1 MAIYDRLYNKYLQQ
15 LHQMQSI
22 DNPNNYRKL
31 TPQQFMAYYGNAAK
45 EFKKYL
51 PSLTK
56 EDPMYET
63 ALISRVLDNSGY
75 YGYEE
80 KLAKAVG
87 AASPEYRRGFQKAV
101 DNGLDPNRLP
111 LEARELAKTTTSFNE
126 VKRAVT
132 QLSPKEWKKR
142 AEEGYSVKEII
153 EQSYDVPT
161 KYIKDIQRLLR
172 DAQRNMTPPESISD
186 QYDIS
191 GIMNMVSTKLGRTV
205 TIKDLIKDPSL
216 AYEFITTLTISDI
229 KAMSMFEI
237 RSLVALLRNMGY
249 TKEQIK
255 EILSPEEN

>member
-15 LHQMQSI
+15 LHQVQSI

-45 EFKKYL
+45 EFKKYV
-51 PSLTK
+51 PSMTK
-56 EDPMYET
+56 EDPMYEA
-63 ALISRVLDNSGY
+63 ALISRVIDNSGY
-75 YGYEE
+75 YGYQE

-87 AASPEYRRGFQKAV
+87 AESPEYRRTMQRAI
-101 DNGLDPNRLP
+101 DNGLDPNRLSP
-111 LEARELAKTTTSFNE
+111 EARELAKTTTSFNE

-161 KYIKDIQRLLR
+161 AYIKDIQRLLR
-172 DAQRNMTPPESISD
+172 DAQRNMSPPGSISD
-186 QYDIS
+186 KYDIS
-191 GIMNMVSTKLGRTV
+191 GIINMVSTKLGRTV
-205 TIKDLIKDPSL
+205 TIKDLINDPSL

-229 KAMSMFEI
+229 KAMSMFEL

>member
-15 LHQMQSI
+15 LHQVQSI

-45 EFKKYL
+45 EFKKYA
-51 PSLTK
+51 PSMTK
-56 EDPMYET
+56 EDPVYET
-63 ALISRVLDNSGY
+63 ALISRVIDNSGY
-75 YGYEE
+75 YGYQE

-87 AASPEYRRGFQKAV
+87 AESPEYRRTMQIAI
-101 DNGLDPNRLP
+101 DNGLDPKRLTP
-111 LEARELAKTTTSFNE
+111 EARALAKTTTSFNE

-161 KYIKDIQRLLR
+161 HVIKDVQRLLR
-172 DAQRNMTPPESISD
+172 DAQRNMSPPGSISD

-191 GIMNMVSTKLGRTV
+191 GIINMVSTKLGRNV
-205 TIKDLIKDPSL
+205 TLKDLINDPSL

-237 RSLVALLRNMGY
+237 RSLIALLRNMGY

-255 EILSPEEN
+255 EILSPEED

>member
-1 MAIYDRLYNKYLQQ
+1 
-15 LHQMQSI
+15 MQAAI
-22 DNPNNYRKL
+22 DNGIDPKFLSSR
-31 TPQQFMAYYGNAAK
+31 ARAK
-45 EFKKYL
+45 
-51 PSLTK
+51 
-56 EDPMYET
+56 
-63 ALISRVLDNSGY
+63 
-75 YGYEE
+75 
-80 KLAKAVG
+80 
-87 AASPEYRRGFQKAV
+87 
-101 DNGLDPNRLP
+101 
-111 LEARELAKTTTSFNE
+111 ELAKTTTSFNE

-255 EILSPEEN
+255 EILSPEED

>member
-15 LHQMQSI
+15 LHQTELFG
-22 DNPNNYRKL
+22 NPNNYRKL

-45 EFKKYL
+45 EVKKYM

-56 EDPMYET
+56 EDPIYEIT
-63 ALISRVLDNSGY
+63 LIGRVIDNSGY
-75 YGYEE
+75 YGYQE

-87 AASPEYRRGFQKAV
+87 AESPDYRRSLQMMI
-101 DNGLDPNRLP
+101 DNGVDPKLISP
-111 LEARELAKTTTSFNE
+111 EARELAKTTTSFNE

-161 KYIKDIQRLLR
+161 KYIKDVQRLLR
-172 DAQRNMTPPESISD
+172 DAQRNMSRPESISD

-205 TIKDLIKDPSL
+205 TIKDLINDPSL

-229 KAMSMFEI
+229 KAMSMFEL

-249 TKEQIK
+249 SREQIK
-255 EILSPEEN
+255 EILSPEED